1 MKKVKK
7 YYGTRLLLD
16 IEDFKVYEND
26 KIGIVGVNGAGKTTL
41 LEIINKSIDYNS
53 GELFYDKN
61 TVIKYIPQLGEP
73 NRKTISGKYAS
84 IFQVEDNW
92 NNNMSG
98 GEKTRFKLAE
108 GFENS
113 NSLLLVDEPTNNL
126 DIDGIELVIK
136 NFNDY
141 KGPFIVVSHD
151 RNFLDSVCNKML
163 EIDNAICKIYN
174 GNYSK
179 YLELK
184 EMENTRKSFE
194 YKEFINE
201 KNRLTNIKRDLENRS
216 AKVKTTPKR
225 MGNSE
230 ARLHKMGG
238 QANKAK
244 LDRTAKS
251 VEKRIEHLDEK
262 EKPVNQD
269 IIKIKILES
278 TKPYNKILISGEN
291 LNKSYGENVIFRNAE
306 FNINNGKKT
315 ALIGPNGSGKT
326 TLINMILDK
335 ENINISKNVR
345 IGYFSQTL
353 NILDEDKTI
362 LENVMEESIHNDKMA
377 RLILARLLIKG
388 EKVFEKLKILS
399 GGERVKV
406 SFAKIILEDI
416 NFLIL
421 DEPTNY
427 LDINSLEVIEELLK
441 NYDGSILFVS
451 HDIRFI
457 ENICDE
463 LLIID
468 DKKIECFRGNY
479 KEYMK
484 DRSKKQVTSN
494 EKNIENGI
502 MILKNQISSLLSKI
516 SIEQSEE
523 KKAEYD
529 REYALKLEELAKL
542 YKMIREYN
550 ANKLEENHK

>member
-1 MKKVKK
+1 MLKISMKKIKK

-16 IEDFKVYEND
+16 IEDLKVYEND
-26 KIGIVGVNGAGKTTL
+26 KIGIVGVNGVGKTTL
-41 LEIINKSIDYNS
+41 LEIINKNIDYDS

-73 NRKTISGKYAS
+73 RRKTISGKYAS
-84 IFQVEDNW
+84 IFQVENNW

-126 DIDGIELVIK
+126 DIDGIGLVIK
-136 NFNDY
+136 NFKAY
-141 KGPFIVVSHD
+141 KGPFLVVSHD
-151 RNFLDSVCNKML
+151 RNFLDSVCNKIL
-163 EIDNAICKIYN
+163 EIDNARCKIYN

-184 EMENTRKSFE
+184 EMEDTRKDFE
-194 YKEFINE
+194 YKEFIKE
-201 KNRLTNIKRDLENRS
+201 KNRLTNLKRDIENKS

-238 QANKAK
+238 QANKAN
-244 LDRTAKS
+244 LDRFAKS
-251 VEKRIEHLDEK
+251 VEKRIEHLENK
-262 EKPVNQD
+262 EKPVEQD

-278 TKPYNKILISGEN
+278 SKPYSKILISGKN
-291 LNKSYGENVIFRNAE
+291 LNKSYGENIIFHNAD

-315 ALIGPNGSGKT
+315 ALLGPNGSGKT

-335 ENINISKNVR
+335 EKINISKNVR
-345 IGYFSQTL
+345 VGYFSQSL
-353 NILDEDKTI
+353 NILDEEKTI
-362 LENVMEESIHNDKMA
+362 LENVIDKSIHDERMA

-388 EKVFEKLKILS
+388 DKVFEKLKVLS

-427 LDINSLEVIEELLK
+427 LDINSLGVIEELLK
-441 NYDGSILFVS
+441 NYDGSILLVS

-463 LLIID
+463 LLIIEG
-468 DKKIECFRGNY
+468 KKIESFSGNY

-484 DRSKKQVTSN
+484 NKSKKEINTK
-494 EKNIENGI
+494 EKNIKGEI
-502 MILKNQISSLLSKI
+502 MILENQISSLLGKI
-516 SIEQSEE
+516 SIEQNED

-529 REYALKLEELAKL
+529 KEYTLKLKELEKL
-542 YKMIREYN
+542 YKR
-550 ANKLEENHK
+550 

>member
-1 MKKVKK
+1 MLKISMKKIKK

-16 IEDFKVYEND
+16 IEDLKVYEND
-26 KIGIVGVNGAGKTTL
+26 KIGIVGVNGVGKTTL
-41 LEIINKSIDYNS
+41 LEIINKNIDYDS
-53 GELFYDKN
+53 GELFYNKN
-61 TVIKYIPQLGEP
+61 TIIKYIPQLGEP
-73 NRKTISGKYAS
+73 RRKTISGKYAS
-84 IFQVEDNW
+84 IFQVEKNW
-92 NNNMSG
+92 NKNMSG

-126 DIDGIELVIK
+126 DIDGIGLVIN
-136 NFNDY
+136 NFKAY
-141 KGPFIVVSHD
+141 KGPFLVVSHD
-151 RNFLDSVCNKML
+151 RNFLDKVCNKIL
-163 EIDNAICKIYN
+163 EIDNARCKIYN

-184 EMENTRKSFE
+184 AMEDMRKDFE
-194 YKEFINE
+194 YKEFIKE
-201 KNRLTNIKRDLENRS
+201 KNRLTNLKRDVENKS

-238 QANKAK
+238 QANKAN
-244 LDRTAKS
+244 LDRFAKS
-251 VEKRIEHLDEK
+251 VEKRIEHLENK
-262 EKPVNQD
+262 EKPVEQD

-278 TKPYNKILISGEN
+278 SKPYSKILISGKN
-291 LNKSYGENVIFRNAE
+291 LNKSYGENIIFHNAN

-315 ALIGPNGSGKT
+315 ALLGPNGSGKT

-335 ENINISKNVR
+335 EKIDISKNVR
-345 IGYFSQTL
+345 IGYFSQSL
-353 NILDEDKTI
+353 SILDEEKTV
-362 LENVMEESIHNDKMA
+362 LENVMEESVHDERMA

-388 EKVFEKLKILS
+388 DKVFEKLKVLS

-427 LDINSLEVIEELLK
+427 LDINSLGVIEELLK
-441 NYDGSILFVS
+441 NYDGSILLVS

-468 DKKIECFRGNY
+468 DKKIKSFRGNY

-484 DRSKKQVTSN
+484 NKGKKEINTK
-494 EKNIENGI
+494 EKNIKDEI
-502 MILKNQISSLLSKI
+502 MILENQISSLLGKI
-516 SIEQSEE
+516 SIEQNED

-529 REYALKLEELAKL
+529 KEYTLKLEELEKL
-542 YKMIREYN
+542 YK
-550 ANKLEENHK
+550 K

>member
-1 MKKVKK
+1 MEKIKK

-16 IEDFKVYEND
+16 IEDLKVYKND
-26 KIGIVGVNGAGKTTL
+26 KIGIVGVNGVGKTTL
-41 LEIINKSIDYNS
+41 LEIINKNIHYDS

-61 TVIKYIPQLGEP
+61 TVIKYIPQLGGP
-73 NRKTISGKYAS
+73 SRKTISGKYAS
-84 IFQVEDNW
+84 IFQVENNW
-92 NNNMSG
+92 NKNMSG

-126 DIDGIELVIK
+126 DIDGIGLVIN
-136 NFNDY
+136 NFKAY
-141 KGPFIVVSHD
+141 KGPFLVVSHD
-151 RNFLDSVCNKML
+151 RNFLDTVCNKIL
-163 EIDNAICKIYN
+163 EIDNARCKIYN

-184 EMENTRKSFE
+184 EMEDTRKDFE
-194 YKEFINE
+194 YKEFIKE
-201 KNRLTNIKRDLENRS
+201 KNRLTNLKRDVENKS

-238 QANKAK
+238 QANKAN
-244 LDRTAKS
+244 LDRFAKS
-251 VEKRIEHLDEK
+251 VEKRIEHLENK
-262 EKPVNQD
+262 EKSVEQD

-278 TKPYNKILISGEN
+278 SKPYSKILISGKN
-291 LNKSYGENVIFRNAE
+291 LNKSYGENIIFHNAN

-315 ALIGPNGSGKT
+315 ALLGPNGSGKT

-335 ENINISKNVR
+335 EKINISKNVR
-345 IGYFSQTL
+345 IGYFSQSL
-353 NILDEDKTI
+353 SILDEEKTI
-362 LENVMEESIHNDKMA
+362 LENVMEESVRDERMA

-388 EKVFEKLKILS
+388 DKVFEKLKVLS

-427 LDINSLEVIEELLK
+427 LDINSLGVIEELLK
-441 NYDGSILFVS
+441 NYDGSILLVS

-468 DKKIECFRGNY
+468 DKKIKSFRGNY

-484 DRSKKQVTSN
+484 NKGKKEINTK
-494 EKNIENGI
+494 EKNIKDEI
-502 MILKNQISSLLSKI
+502 MILENQISSLLGKI
-516 SIEQSEE
+516 SIEQNED

-529 REYALKLEELAKL
+529 KEYTLKLEELEKL
-542 YKMIREYN
+542 YK
-550 ANKLEENHK
+550 K

>member
-1 MKKVKK
+1 MLKISMEKIKK

-16 IEDFKVYEND
+16 IEDLKVYKND
-26 KIGIVGVNGAGKTTL
+26 KIGIVGVNGVGKTTL
-41 LEIINKSIDYNS
+41 LEIINKNIHYDS

-61 TVIKYIPQLGEP
+61 TVIKYIPQLGGP
-73 NRKTISGKYAS
+73 SRKTISGKYAS
-84 IFQVEDNW
+84 IFQVENNW
-92 NNNMSG
+92 NKNMSG

-126 DIDGIELVIK
+126 DIDGIGLVIN
-136 NFNDY
+136 NFKAY
-141 KGPFIVVSHD
+141 KGPFLVVSHD
-151 RNFLDSVCNKML
+151 RNFLDTVCNKIL
-163 EIDNAICKIYN
+163 EIDNARCKIYN

-184 EMENTRKSFE
+184 EMEDTRKDFE
-194 YKEFINE
+194 YKEFIKE
-201 KNRLTNIKRDLENRS
+201 KNRLTNLKRDVENKS

-238 QANKAK
+238 QANKAN
-244 LDRTAKS
+244 LDRFAKS
-251 VEKRIEHLDEK
+251 VEKRIEHLENK
-262 EKPVNQD
+262 EKSVEQD

-278 TKPYNKILISGEN
+278 SKPYSKILISGKN
-291 LNKSYGENVIFRNAE
+291 LNKSYGENIIFHNAN

-315 ALIGPNGSGKT
+315 ALLGPNGSGKT

-335 ENINISKNVR
+335 EKINISKNVR
-345 IGYFSQTL
+345 IGYFSQSL
-353 NILDEDKTI
+353 SILDEEKTI
-362 LENVMEESIHNDKMA
+362 LENVMEESVRDERMA

-388 EKVFEKLKILS
+388 DKVFEKLKVLS

-427 LDINSLEVIEELLK
+427 LDINSLGVIEELLK
-441 NYDGSILFVS
+441 NYDGSILLVS

-468 DKKIECFRGNY
+468 DKKIKSFRGNY

-484 DRSKKQVTSN
+484 NKGKKEINTK
-494 EKNIENGI
+494 EKNIKDEI
-502 MILKNQISSLLSKI
+502 MILENQISSLLGKI
-516 SIEQSEE
+516 SIEQNED

-529 REYALKLEELAKL
+529 KEYTLKLEELEKL
-542 YKMIREYN
+542 YK
-550 ANKLEENHK
+550 K